1 VLEAHTDRWAGRL
14 LGAPAEA
21 VPLNAAARHAHTPVR
36 APAGSL
42 ALRVAGA
49 ARLLNLAVVLSLV
62 ALALVGRPAKAAPP
76 PTEFAGTYYIQP
88 LGEVDRRHADYAC
101 RVVRE
106 VFHLRCVVLRTRP
119 LPRFALD
126 TDRNQYDADRLVDT
140 LFAHL
145 PTDGVGLMGLTN
157 GDLFDRNR
165 TRFVFGLAS
174 LVDRVGVVSLARFRA
189 TWWGEDRDL
198 VVFHDRLYKVLVHE
212 VGHTLGLEHC
222 ARVSCAMRDDR
233 TLADLD
239 ASPRRFCT
247 GCAEGAR
254 RGSHD
259 HPGAPRWHYLRG
271 HAHLHRGQFAQA
283 VFHFQ
288 LAAELAPQDARM
300 VNDLGVAHLR
310 RGDRGR
316 ALWWFREAQRL
327 DPTLAAAGYNEG
339 LVFLEVGDTQEAR
352 AAFERALVVDPRSAH
367 AHRQLG
373 LLYHEAYG
381 DAGRALLHFQ
391 AYLDGHGDDL
401 AIEERVRLIKGGG
414 QGTR

>member
-1 VLEAHTDRWAGRL
+1 MNESAHHTNSTAVACAGRRSAGVVGRRG
-14 LGAPAEA
+14 LGWFFGLWA
-21 VPLNAAARHAHTPVR
+21 T
-36 APAGSL
+36 
-42 ALRVAGA
+42 
-49 ARLLNLAVVLSLV
+49 LSLLQIGTND
-62 ALALVGRPAKAAPP
+62 AQAAQSTPP
-76 PTEFAGTYYIQP
+76 VEAAGTYYIQP
-88 LGEVDRRHADYAC
+88 LGEVDRRHADFAC
-101 RVVRE
+101 LVVRE
-106 VFHLRCVVLRTRP
+106 VFHLRCMVLRPRP
-119 LPRFALD
+119 LPRTALD
-126 TDRNQYDADRLVDT
+126 PERNQYDADRLVDG

-174 LVDRVGVVSLARFRA
+174 LVDRVGVVSLARFRS

-212 VGHTLGLEHC
+212 IGHTLGLEHC
-222 ARVSCAMRDDR
+222 PKASCAMRDDG

-247 GCAEGAR
+247 SCAEGAR
-254 RGSHD
+254 RGALD
-259 HPGAPRWHYLRG
+259 HPGSPRWHYLRG

-288 LAAELAPQDARM
+288 LAAELAPEDARM

-339 LVFLEVGDTQEAR
+339 LVFLEVGDAAEAK

-381 DAGRALLHFQ
+381 DAGKALLHFQ